1 MLAGMSSYI
10 SNICVDCADPWKLAH
25 WWSDVL
31 ELPVDAQSKPGDD
44 EVGLPLEATGGGY
57 IFLRVPEGKVAKNR
71 MHVCLRPSDRS
82 RDEEIERLLG
92 LGAGLA
98 HDLRNPDGTGWAVL
112 TDPEG
117 NEFCLLRSER
127 QRSAD

>member
-1 MLAGMSSYI
+1 MLAIMSSYI
-10 SNICVDCADPWKLAH
+10 SNICLDCADPWKLAN

-31 ELPVDAQSKPGDD
+31 ELAVDAGSKPGDE

-57 IFLRVPEGKVAKNR
+57 IFLQVPEGKVAKNR

-82 RDEEIERLLG
+82 RDQEIERLLG

-98 HDLRNPDGTGWAVL
+98 NDLRRPDGTGWAVL

-117 NEFCLLRSER
+117 NEFCVLRRAATVS
-127 QRSAD
+127 

>member
-10 SNICVDCADPWKLAH
+10 SNICVDCADPWQLAG
-25 WWSDVL
+25 WWSTVL
-31 ELPVDAQSKPGDD
+31 DRPVHPDNEPGDD
-44 EVGLPLEATGGGY
+44 EVGIPIGATGGEY
-57 IFLRVPEGKVAKNR
+57 IFLKVPEGKIVKNR

-98 HDLRNPDGTGWAVL
+98 NDRRNPDGTGWAVL

-117 NEFCLLRSER
+117 NEFCLLRGEA
-127 QRSAD
+127 QRSGD

>member
-1 MLAGMSSYI
+1 MSSYI

-31 ELPVDAQSKPGDD
+31 DLPVDDESKPGDE

-57 IFLRVPEGKVAKNR
+57 IFLRVPEGKVVKNR
-71 MHVCLRPSDRS
+71 LHVCLRPADRT

-98 HDLRNPDGTGWAVL
+98 SDLRKPNGSGWAVL

-117 NEFCLLRSER
+117 NEFCVLRSEGEL
-127 QRSAD
+127 SGN